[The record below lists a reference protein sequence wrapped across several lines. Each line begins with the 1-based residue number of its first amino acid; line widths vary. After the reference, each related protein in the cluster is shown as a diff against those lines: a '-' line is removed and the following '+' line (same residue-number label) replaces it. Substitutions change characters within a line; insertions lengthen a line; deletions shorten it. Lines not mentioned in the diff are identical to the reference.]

1 MNDLLFTVAFLFAT
15 LVQSTTFTSLGY
27 NTRYSISRP
36 HYLYFFGPIH
46 QKWPEPTSDKV
57 KNIPSKE
64 DPVNIPYDIPRET
77 FKKVFSCNLPSKKF
91 R

>member
-1 MNDLLFTVAFLFAT
+1 MLFLVAVLLVTI
-15 LVQSTTFTSLGY
+15 VQSTLQNPLRY
-27 NTRYSISRP
+27 NTRYCISKP
-36 HYLYFFGPIH
+36 HYLNFFGPIH

-64 DPVNIPYDIPRET
+64 DPVNIPYEIPRET
-77 FKKVFSCNLPSKKF
+77 FKKVFSHNLPSKKF